1 MKKFTVIVELRI
13 DANTDVQAAERV
25 AHVVYQLTEEVK
37 MITSEDENLFEL
49 LAEAHC
55 S

>member
-25 AHVVYQLTEEVK
+25 AHAVSKLTEEVK
-37 MITSEDENLFEL
+37 MVTSEDENLFEL
-49 LAEAHC
+49 LVKAHC